1 MMASNLMFRMLQV
14 PLFAFLLSLCLVF
27 PTAHGWRNIT
37 DITNAYQGIYWWTA
51 LVECPAERFDILVE
65 STRMMLELTKRTTK
79 PMDTPGWQRF
89 FAADPLGV
97 EGWAS
102 EKHKAHYLQ
111 VHNVMT
117 QANMFPRLGR
127 SAKIIGMETIKLD
140 IAAPL
145 SSGRIIENTNAGV
158 EMFFCDGF
166 FRHKYLNDITNGEKK
181 RVESLPDLVS
191 YEHLLAHEWTH
202 VDLLGSS
209 IQFMDL
215 ERAFGAQWASV
226 LAWYGPS
233 LPRIN
238 VKYNADNYAWFWTNN
253 WFNEKW
259 DWKDNG
265 FDPKYAPENTTNA
278 LGGPENISGPGLG
291 IMNPE
296 KNQTT
301 EQKNC
306 HAAANDPREV
316 FCDYLGEPYS
326 DWLKDREKPFTS
338 EGGCELTKQCW
349 SSFGDYAI
357 DPGCVCKCDGEKTP
371 LSDPK
376 CAGFRGGPPGSHS
389 HA

>member
-1 MMASNLMFRMLQV
+1 
-14 PLFAFLLSLCLVF
+14 
-27 PTAHGWRNIT
+27 
-37 DITNAYQGIYWWTA
+37 
-51 LVECPAERFDILVE
+51 
-65 STRMMLELTKRTTK
+65 
-79 PMDTPGWQRF
+79 MDTPGWQRF
-89 FAADPLGV
+89 FAADPPGV

-111 VHNVMT
+111 VHSK
-117 QANMFPRLGR
+117 PSPPGR

-145 SSGRIIENTNAGV
+145 SSGRIIGNTNAGV

-181 RVESLPDLVS
+181 RVQSLPDLVS

-209 IQFMDL
+209 IQVMDL
-215 ERAFGAQWASV
+215 EVRNLDLGVQSRRVFGAQWASV

-316 FCDYLGEPYS
+316 LCDYLGEPYS

>member
-1 MMASNLMFRMLQV
+1 MASTLMFKMLQA

-27 PTAHGWRNIT
+27 PTVHGWKDIT

-51 LVECPAERFDILVE
+51 LVECPAERFNILVE

-89 FAADPLGV
+89 FAADPPGV

-102 EKHKAHYLQ
+102 KKHKAHYLQ
-111 VHNVMT
+111 VHNVMA
-117 QANMFPRLGR
+117 QANMFPRLGKVGEDNR
-127 SAKIIGMETIKLD
+127 YGDHQVRYRCTSERT
-140 IAAPL
+140 PL
-145 SSGRIIENTNAGV
+145 LKELLV
-158 EMFFCDGF
+158 
-166 FRHKYLNDITNGEKK
+166 YLNDITNGEKK

-209 IQFMDL
+209 VQVMDL
-215 ERAFGAQWASV
+215 EVRNLDLGVQSRRAFGAQWASV

-338 EGGCELTKQCW
+338 EGGCELTNA
-349 SSFGDYAI
+349 GA
-357 DPGCVCKCDGEKTP
+357 P
-371 LSDPK
+371 LVIMRSIQVASVNVTVK
-376 CAGFRGGPPGSHS
+376 KLRCLILSVLGSEEVLLEVIRMLS
-389 HA
+389 